1 MIPEVFADWTSKH
14 DSIESHRVYIERG
27 KINFLFA
34 ENFRLRKVFVTQTF
48 ANENKIRW
56 YFKKETL
63 ENQSSNKIPYRELC
77 VLFSANWTKPRNA
90 THQTTSSHSRYNRTR
105 LVIYKCFQ
113 NEYSVVVFLWE
124 RGGSYK
130 TQNEGHMMTRQSN
143 VRVKRPLDE
152 TIWCMALYGFHC
164 F

>member
-1 MIPEVFADWTSKH
+1 M
-14 DSIESHRVYIERG
+14 
-27 KINFLFA
+27 FL
-34 ENFRLRKVFVTQTF
+34 K
-48 ANENKIRW
+48 
-56 YFKKETL
+56 KKETL
-63 ENQSSNKIPYRELC
+63 ENQSSKDSVSGVVYYFPQIGQSLEMRHIRQRHPILG
-77 VLFSANWTKPRNA
+77 
-90 THQTTSSHSRYNRTR
+90 TTAYNRTR

-152 TIWCMALYGFHC
+152 TI
-164 F
+164 